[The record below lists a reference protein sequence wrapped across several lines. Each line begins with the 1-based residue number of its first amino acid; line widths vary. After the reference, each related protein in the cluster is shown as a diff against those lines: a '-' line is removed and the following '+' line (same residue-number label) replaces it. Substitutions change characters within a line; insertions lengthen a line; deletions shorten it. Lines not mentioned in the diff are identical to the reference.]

1 MKQIVLLFM
10 AIIVAMSALSA
21 LIDYA
26 KGEYFWVVFDLG
38 MAFFPVFF
46 KSCEEEEGGEEQC

>member
-1 MKQIVLLFM
+1 MKQITLLCL
-10 AIIVAMSALSA
+10 ATIVAMSALSA

-38 MAFFPVFF
+38 MAFLPVFF
-46 KSCEEEEGGEEQC
+46 KACEEEEGEEEC